1 MLQFLCHI
9 LEKFAPNFM
18 NIISFTKASFLVVV
32 FVVSISLNAQH
43 QEINE
48 NPQVWKGKQHDSLN
62 KTEDNLLQAFKK
74 GHASG
79 HFRYFFMN
87 TQNQG
92 DLTDY
97 YANAVGGGLKFET
110 AKFHNFQ
117 FGVSGFYIF
126 NIGSSDFEHLDPS
139 TRAMNRYEI
148 GLFDLNDVH
157 NKFNLDRLEE
167 LYLKYNFNSSKITFG
182 KQLVNTPFVNLQD
195 GRMRPTEVDALW
207 SDIKLS
213 SKLKLEGGYIF
224 QVSPR
229 STLEYA
235 TVANSIGVYPS
246 GINIEGKPS
255 NYKGNL
261 SSKGIFHFG
270 LNAKV
275 AKNLN
280 VQIWDLVAEN
290 IFHSVYFETNYKH
303 TLSPSHELNF
313 GFQSVYQ
320 HALNNGGND
329 SFHKTYF
336 PTSERG
342 LTFGGRIGIKHK
354 RYSISA
360 NYNRITAHGRYL
372 MPREWGRDPF
382 YTFLPR
388 ERNEGLGDVNALV
401 LKSSFQPL
409 NSNFKYSL
417 GAGYFDLPDVKNVRL
432 NKYGMPSFYQ
442 INADVRYQFKGELEG
457 FDLQVLWVH
466 KINAYSGF
474 LENRFIIN
482 KVNMN
487 NLNVILNFH
496 F

>member
-1 MLQFLCHI
+1 
-9 LEKFAPNFM
+9 M

-48 NPQVWKGKQHDSLN
+48 KPQVWKGKQNDSLN
-62 KTEDNLLQAFKK
+62 KSEDNFLQAFKK
-74 GHASG
+74 WHASG

-92 DLTDY
+92 ELTDY
-97 YANAVGGGLKFET
+97 YANAIGGGLKFET

-126 NIGSSDFEHLDPS
+126 NIGSSDFGYLDPS
-139 TRAMNRYEI
+139 TGQTNRYEI
-148 GLFDLNDVH
+148 GLFDISDYH
-157 NKFNLDRLEE
+157 NKYHMDRLEE
-167 LYLKYNFNSSKITFG
+167 LYIKYNFKSSRVQFG
-182 KQLVNTPFVNLQD
+182 KQMINTPFINLQD
-195 GRMRPTEVDALW
+195 GRMRPTEVEALW
-207 SDIKLS
+207 ADIKINKKFS
-213 SKLKLEGGYIF
+213 FEGGYIF
-224 QVSPR
+224 NISPR
-229 STLEYA
+229 STLKFYS
-235 TVANSIGVYPS
+235 VPHSIGVYPS
-246 GINIEGKPS
+246 GVNIFGKPS

-261 SSKGIFHFG
+261 SSKGILHFG
-270 LNAKV
+270 FNAKV

-290 IFHSVYFETNYKH
+290 IFHSVYFETNYKR

-342 LTFGGRIGIKHK
+342 ITFGGRIGIKHK

-432 NKYGMPSFYQ
+432 NKYGMPSYYQ
-442 INADVRYQFKGELEG
+442 INADVRYHFKGELEG

-466 KINAYSGF
+466 KINAYNGF
-474 LENRFIIN
+474 LENRFLIN

>member
-1 MLQFLCHI
+1 
-9 LEKFAPNFM
+9 M
-18 NIISFTKASFLVVV
+18 NLISLAKSLLVVLV
-32 FVVSISLNAQH
+32 FIVSVSLKAQH

-48 NPQVWKGKQHDSLN
+48 NPHVWKGKQHDSLN
-62 KTEDNLLQAFKK
+62 NTEENFLQAFKK

-87 TQNQG
+87 TQNEG
-92 DLTDY
+92 ALTDY

-126 NIGSSDFEHLDPS
+126 NVGSSDFAHLDPKS
-139 TRAMNRYEI
+139 NAVNRYEV
-148 GLFDLNDVH
+148 GLFDINHVQ
-157 NKFNLDRLEE
+157 NKYNLDRLEE
-167 LYLKYNFNSSKITFG
+167 LYLRYNFKSSKIIFG
-182 KQLVNTPFVNLQD
+182 KQLINTPFVNLQD
-195 GRMRPTEVDALW
+195 GRMRPTEVSGLW
-207 SDIKLS
+207 SLIQLNT
-213 SKLKLEGGYIF
+213 KLKLEGGYNF
-224 QVSPR
+224 QISPR
-229 STLEYA
+229 STLEYMSISR
-235 TVANSIGVYPS
+235 SIGIYPT
-246 GINIEGKPS
+246 GLNIDGKPS

-261 SSKGIFHFG
+261 ASKGLLHLG

-275 AKNLN
+275 SKKLN
-280 VQIWDLVAEN
+280 IQLWDLVAEN
-290 IFHSVYFETNYKH
+290 IFHSMYLEANYKQ
-303 TLSPSHELNF
+303 TLSPSHELNI

-342 LTFGGRIGIKHK
+342 LTFGGRVGIKHK

-360 NYNRITAHGRYL
+360 NYNRITSQGRYL

-382 YTFLPR
+382 YTFMPR
-388 ERNEGLGDVNALV
+388 ERNEGFGDVNAWV

-409 NSNFKYSL
+409 KSKFKYSL
-417 GAGYFDLPDVKNVRL
+417 AAGYFDLPNVKNFRL
-432 NKYGMPSFYQ
+432 NKYGMPSYYQ
-442 INADVRYQFKGELEG
+442 INADVRYHFTGQLEG

-474 LENRFIIN
+474 LEDKFIIN